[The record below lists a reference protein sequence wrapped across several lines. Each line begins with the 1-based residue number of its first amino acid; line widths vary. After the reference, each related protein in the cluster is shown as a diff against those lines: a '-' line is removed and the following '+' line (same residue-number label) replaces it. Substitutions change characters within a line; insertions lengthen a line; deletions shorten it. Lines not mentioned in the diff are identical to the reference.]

1 MPKEETLDNRSLVG
15 EASHITKSG
24 DHFRLGEGI
33 APGPQ
38 RNNKRGGRGAV
49 AIKIWKQK
57 EIQYCASETTIP
69 KAFFP
74 SWWENDSH
82 YKIEKEST
90 SGVCMGE
97 NGKGNTKV
105 TSLTPFLMGP
115 ASIHICC
122 PSIHREHWYSDNREF
137 CRINHIFSCFVFSIA
152 FLLGPTRILWETYPL
167 VHQYKVL

>member
-15 EASHITKSG
+15 EASPSHITKSG
-24 DHFRLGEGI
+24 DHFRLGEDI

-49 AIKIWKQK
+49 SIKIWKQK

-90 SGVCMGE
+90 SGVCMEE

-115 ASIHICC
+115 GLLRGARGSSPSIHVYC
-122 PSIHREHWYSDNREF
+122 PSIHKEHWYSDNR
-137 CRINHIFSCFVFSIA
+137 
-152 FLLGPTRILWETYPL
+152 
-167 VHQYKVL
+167 VL